1 MSQKKQSVI
10 DRLSELAIALVV
22 EEAVRRSRERIYRF
36 FRKIILAFGIS
47 VVGLVCLLIGFVYT
61 TLGVVKLVEVVIPGW
76 AAFIVIGIVLLGAG
90 YAMIRLAF
98 R

>member
-10 DRLSELAIALVV
+10 DRLSEIALALVA
-22 EEAVRRSRERIYRF
+22 EEAVRRSREQIYRF
-36 FRKIILAFGIS
+36 LRKIIVTVGIA
-47 VVGLVCLLIGFVYT
+47 VVGLVCILIGFIYT

-76 AAFIVIGIVLLGAG
+76 AAFIVVGIVLLGAG
-90 YAMIRLAF
+90 YAMIRLTF